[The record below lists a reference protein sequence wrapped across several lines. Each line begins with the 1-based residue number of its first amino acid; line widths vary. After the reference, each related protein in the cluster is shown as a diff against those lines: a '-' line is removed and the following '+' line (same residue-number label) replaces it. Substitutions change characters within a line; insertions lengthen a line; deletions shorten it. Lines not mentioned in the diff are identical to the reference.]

1 LLFEIF
7 KELLQMKQ
15 NLTTCPNCGHQFDA
29 GEALQKHLEIELK
42 KNLEAQEK
50 ANGLKLEAMKQ
61 KFAEEKKAFEQ
72 EEKKKMWA
80 IAQSEAQKRSDEK
93 NAAMLAALKE
103 DNEQKQKLII
113 LGREKEIELLKKEQ
127 ELKNQQ
133 ELMKIQLEKTM
144 IEKTKDIEE
153 AAKKRKDEEFELVKK
168 DFEQKLK
175 AQVDLVNEMKRKA
188 DQGSMQLQGEVQEI
202 AIEYILQQAFPYDRI
217 EEIKKGQRGADAIQ
231 TVINEFG
238 NTCGKIIFESK
249 RTQNFGGDWIEK
261 LKTDQ
266 RETGAEI
273 AVLVT
278 QTMPKDMDRFGEKD
292 GVWVCN
298 YTEIKSLVFVLREI
312 LVRTQMAKS
321 VNENKADKMSILY
334 NFLTSSQFKQQMEAI
349 VEGFSNLKN
358 ELDKEKRAMSRIWKE
373 REMQIEKVIS
383 NTIDMYGS
391 IKGIAGN
398 AVASIQYLELG
409 GNDEIEAD

>member
-1 LLFEIF
+1 
-7 KELLQMKQ
+7 MKQ

-29 GEALQKHLEIELK
+29 GEALQKHLKIELK
-42 KNLEAQEK
+42 KSLEAQEK
-50 ANGLKLEAMKQ
+50 ANELKLEAMKQ

-144 IEKTKDIEE
+144 LEKTKDIEE

-188 DQGSMQLQGEVQEI
+188 DQGSMQLQGEVQEL
-202 AIEYILQQAFPYDRI
+202 AIESMLQQAFPYDEI

-238 NTCGKIIFESK
+238 NKCGKIIFESK

-261 LKTDQ
+261 LKSDQ

-278 QTMPKDMDRFGEKD
+278 QTMPKDMERFGEKD

-298 YTEIKSLVFVLREI
+298 FTEIKSLVFVLREI
-312 LVRTQMAKS
+312 LIRTQMAKS

-358 ELDKEKRAMSRIWKE
+358 ELDKEKRAMARIWKE
-373 REMQIEKVIS
+373 REMQIEKVIG

-398 AVASIQYLELG
+398 AIAPIQYLELG
-409 GNDEIEAD
+409 GSDELEVD

>member
-1 LLFEIF
+1 
-7 KELLQMKQ
+7 
-15 NLTTCPNCGHQFDA
+15 
-29 GEALQKHLEIELK
+29 
-42 KNLEAQEK
+42 
-50 ANGLKLEAMKQ
+50 
-61 KFAEEKKAFEQ
+61 
-72 EEKKKMWA
+72 MWA
-80 IAQSEAQKRSDEK
+80 IAQTEAQKRSDEK

-103 DNEQKQKLII
+103 DNDQKQKQII
-113 LGREKEIELLKKEQ
+113 LVREKEIELLKKEQ

-144 IEKTKDIEE
+144 LEKTKDIEE

-175 AQVDLVNEMKRKA
+175 AQMDLVNEMKRKA
-188 DQGSMQLQGEVQEI
+188 EQGSMQLQGEVQEL
-202 AIEYILQQAFPYDRI
+202 AIESILTQAFPYDQI
-217 EEIKKGQRGADAIQ
+217 EEIKKGQRGADAVQ

-238 NTCGKIIFESK
+238 QICGKIIFESK

-278 QTMPKDMDRFGEKD
+278 QTMPKEMDRFGEKD
-292 GVWVCN
+292 GVWVCGFH
-298 YTEIKSLVFVLREI
+298 EIKSLVFVLREI
-312 LVRTQMAKS
+312 LIRTQMAKS
-321 VNENKADKMSILY
+321 VNDNKADKMSVLY

-349 VEGFSNLKN
+349 VDGFSNLKS
-358 ELDKEKRAMSRIWKE
+358 ELDKEKRAMQRIWKE
-373 REMQIEKVIS
+373 REMQIEKVIG

-398 AVASIQYLELG
+398 AISPIQYLELG
-409 GNDEIEAD
+409 GGDESELTDL